1 MSNNDE
7 VFAGDADIDEQF
19 RSRTTSSYKPR
30 YVRSRSHK
38 SGHSS
43 HALDRND
50 EEEPLLETGAGA
62 GAGTSSRGRAGSN
75 GEGEPEEWFGTAEL
89 KGLPWWK
96 KPSVR
101 EELGHNLMA
110 DADGT
115 LIRYSGY
122 CLHSSCSRRH
132 MVASL
137 CQR

>member
-19 RSRTTSSYKPR
+19 RSRTTSSHKPR
-30 YVRSRSHK
+30 NARSRSYK
-38 SGHSS
+38 SGQSS
-43 HALDRND
+43 HALDLND
-50 EEEPLLETGAGA
+50 EEEPLLVTGA

-101 EELGHNLMA
+101 EESGHNLIA

-115 LIRYSGY
+115 SIRYSGY
-122 CLHSSCSRRH
+122 CLHSSCSQRR